1 MNRLDRALAI
11 LLLLRSGKTASA
23 VDLARRFEVSPRTIY
38 RDVERLGAIGVPVY
52 AEMGRQGGYRL
63 MEGYFLPPVMFSVGE
78 AISLVLGL
86 ASLRRLRAR
95 PFAAELET
103 AEQKLLA
110 ATPDH
115 LRATLARARQVIG
128 FERPP
133 VDAFTL
139 ELAQTSAA
147 SETVE
152 GDEGQVVTV
161 FLQAMLE
168 GREVALHY
176 RSPYRDAP
184 SRSSVNPL
192 GLLWDRD
199 RWYLVGQRAGQK
211 GETRLWRA
219 DRVLTIRPRSKAA
232 EAEGHFDAAT
242 LLGRKWLGE
251 AMRQW
256 IQEAPVTLRLARRQ
270 AERLKQDWY
279 YQHARFEDLP
289 DGQVLMT
296 YGETKREYVFELL
309 RWLGPEAELIEPKA
323 WRAELREDLT
333 RMLTCYAND

>member
-23 VDLARRFEVSPRTIY
+23 VELARRFEVSPRTIY
-38 RDVERLGAIGVPVY
+38 RDIEKLGAIGVPVY
-52 AEMGRQGGYRL
+52 AEMGRTGGFRL

-86 ASLRRLRAR
+86 TSLRRLRAR

-115 LRATLARARQVIG
+115 LRATLAKARQVIG

-139 ELAQTSAA
+139 ERAPSDAA
-147 SETVE
+147 SEAVE
-152 GDEGQVVTV
+152 ADEGRIVTV

-168 GREVALHY
+168 HREVALHY

-184 SRSSVNPL
+184 SHSSVNPL

-199 RWYLVGQRAGQK
+199 RWYLVGQRVGRK

-219 DRVLTIRPRSKAA
+219 DRVLTITPRSKAA
-232 EAEGHFDAAT
+232 EADGNFDAAT
-242 LLGRKWLGE
+242 LLGRKWLGQ
-251 AMRQW
+251 AMQQW
-256 IQEAPVTLRLARRQ
+256 IQEAPVTLRLAQRQ

-279 YQHARFEDLP
+279 YQHARFEDLA

-296 YGETKREYVFELL
+296 YGETNREYVFELL
-309 RWLGPEAELIEPKA
+309 RWLGPEAELLEPKA
-323 WRAELREDLT
+323 WRAELRDNLA
-333 RMLTCYAND
+333 RMLALYAND